1 MATTVAVAGHGPLSF
16 TDSNGAQR
24 FVPLSAF
31 EFAGSEIQL
40 KSAWSTDFGAG
51 DQQILLALA
60 AARAATG
67 ELVPPP
73 VAGPAPAISFAAT
86 VPGSEGSNVTVGVK
100 PDPADTV
107 FDAKVEFT
115 VTETD
120 VYAGLTNA
128 GDAAAKIGVDT
139 APAGATDPPKG
150 TGLVVVKKSSIVS
163 GDDLPDA
170 KSITAKAA
178 GTDVKSGSKVL
189 FTLLPR
195 TGAPAAGIP
204 VEIGVDAT
212 AKTFSVTAAYDS
224 GAQSKIDLTNLDAMP
239 APVKFVVTAAA
250 PSSGLAVPFAR
261 DVTLAG
267 GAPGIA
273 ATGVAYT
280 S

>member
-1 MATTVAVAGHGPLSF
+1 MASVAVAGHGPLSF

-31 EFAGSEIQL
+31 EFVGSSIVLKTSWAG
-40 KSAWSTDFGAG
+40 DFGAA

-60 AARAATG
+60 AARAAAG
-67 ELVPPP
+67 ELTPPP
-73 VAGPAPAISFAAT
+73 VAAPAPAVAFTAA
-86 VPGSEGSNVTVGVK
+86 VAGNEGSNVTVGVT

-107 FDAKVEFT
+107 FDAKVEIT
-115 VTETD
+115 VKETD
-120 VYAGLTNA
+120 VYENLTNA
-128 GDAAAKIGVDT
+128 TAAADAIGVNA
-139 APAGATDPPKG
+139 APAAAGDPPRG
-150 TGLVVVKKSSIVS
+150 TGLVLVKKGSVDS

-170 KSITAKAA
+170 KSITVKGA

-189 FTLLPR
+189 FTLVPR
-195 TGAPAAGIP
+195 AGAPSGGIP
-204 VEIGVDAT
+204 VTIAVDST

-224 GAQSKIDLTNLDAMP
+224 GAQSKIDLTELDSLP
-239 APVKFVVTAAA
+239 ADVSFVVTAKA
-250 PSSGLAVPFAR
+250 PPGGLAIPFAR
-261 DVTLAG
+261 DVSLTG